1 MHRYT
6 TSNVSSGE
14 TSRCHIAV
22 ICRLAERPARGCAG
36 EDVSPW
42 HDIPLHGEN
51 GTFNFVCEIPKETAA
66 KMEVATV
73 GCAPSHNSSV
83 SPDAAVS
90 HHA

>member
-1 MHRYT
+1 MSACAMQLLY
-6 TSNVSSGE
+6 NVYLSSGE
-14 TSRCHIAV
+14 TSRRRIAV
-22 ICRLAERPARGCAG
+22 ICRLAERPARVGAG

-73 GCAPSHNSSV
+73 GIALS
-83 SPDAAVS
+83 
-90 HHA
+90 